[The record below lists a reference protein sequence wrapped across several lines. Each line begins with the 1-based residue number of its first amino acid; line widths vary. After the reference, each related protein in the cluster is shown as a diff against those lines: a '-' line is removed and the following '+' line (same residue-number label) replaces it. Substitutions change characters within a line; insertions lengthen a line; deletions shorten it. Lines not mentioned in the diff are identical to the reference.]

1 MNPVQTSKSPN
12 LSQSTPLPEVLRCH
26 SGLAEE
32 PGMENDSKRRAK
44 SREFPNGGG
53 EV

>member
-1 MNPVQTSKSPN
+1 
-12 LSQSTPLPEVLRCH
+12 
-26 SGLAEE
+26 
-32 PGMENDSKRRAK
+32 MENDSKRRAK